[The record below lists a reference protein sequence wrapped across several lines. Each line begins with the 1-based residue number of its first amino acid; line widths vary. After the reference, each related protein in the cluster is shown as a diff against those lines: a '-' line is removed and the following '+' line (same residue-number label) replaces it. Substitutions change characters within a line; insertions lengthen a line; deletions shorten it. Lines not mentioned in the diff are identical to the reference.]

1 MIAASAGVK
10 VMVATKPV
18 DFRNGADG
26 RPEIVFPARLFLQT
40 ETGEWEQAAA
50 LHYEMCPFQGQ
61 NDKRLAYRERFEFRS
76 DKPKLQTGPVQFALI
91 ISICRLRCASK
102 EIILAESASV

>member
-50 LHYEMCPFQGQ
+50 VHTKCALSKAKMANGQ
-61 NDKRLAYRERFEFRS
+61 LAANVLNFAVISQNF
-76 DKPKLQTGPVQFALI
+76 KPA
-91 ISICRLRCASK
+91 RCS
-102 EIILAESASV
+102 SR